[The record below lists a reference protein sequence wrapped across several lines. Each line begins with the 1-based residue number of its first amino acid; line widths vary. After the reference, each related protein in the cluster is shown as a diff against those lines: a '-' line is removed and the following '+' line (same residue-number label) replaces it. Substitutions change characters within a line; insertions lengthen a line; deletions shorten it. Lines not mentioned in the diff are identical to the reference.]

1 MGIFKNWFKNN
12 NLVVCGDSFG
22 TIDARQDVDK
32 QWPNLLNATTLARA
46 GACSTYIH
54 AQVKYAVEELEADE
68 LIVWS
73 TSADRFI
80 FPIQPNKKSQSITP
94 SLEPRSFNPSDWE
107 DAEITAGP
115 IKANT
120 IRTNLREFEI
130 NYQYPDYDPKWH
142 SDIIRNFNVPGG
154 PFNKPNKDWT
164 EGQVKAFRTYIL
176 YLSDTQKMLH
186 TRNLIME
193 NMCYY
198 LTHKEIPTTIVDLV
212 HDFKFDSDYVTVINE
227 LPIKEFNVDYDC
239 SLNHMDYDIH
249 SIIADFFQN
258 L

>member
-120 IRTNLREFEI
+120 IRTNLREF
-130 NYQYPDYDPKWH
+130 KGLVKTV
-142 SDIIRNFNVPGG
+142 FVL
-154 PFNKPNKDWT
+154 PFT
-164 EGQVKAFRTYIL
+164 LCFIFLLAIFV
-176 YLSDTQKMLH
+176 
-186 TRNLIME
+186 
-193 NMCYY
+193 
-198 LTHKEIPTTIVDLV
+198 
-212 HDFKFDSDYVTVINE
+212 FK
-227 LPIKEFNVDYDC
+227 LPILIL
-239 SLNHMDYDIH
+239 LN
-249 SIIADFFQN
+249 FFF
-258 L
+258 